1 MNGRNKSARSPY
13 KYSRILLKLSGEA
26 VRGKDS
32 IIDFDLLDGIAESL
46 VKLTSDGVETAVIFG
61 AGNIWRGRNSG
72 DGDRVT
78 ADRMG
83 MLATVI
89 NCLAAK
95 DSVIRKGGRATVFT
109 STPMMPYAEYYSTD
123 RALAALSAGNVVFF
137 AGGSG
142 CPFFSTDTAGILRAA
157 EIGAD
162 VFLLAKNIDGIYDS
176 DPLKNPSAERFE
188 SISYSDMLK
197 RGLRAIDLT
206 ASAFGSDFGPEA
218 FAFRLADPEDLV
230 RAVRGECSGTV
241 ITFGV

>member
-32 IIDFDLLDGIAESL
+32 IIDFDLLDGIAERL

-95 DSVIRKGGRATVFT
+95 DSVIRKGGKATVFT

-123 RALAALSAGNVVFF
+123 RALSALSAGNV
-137 AGGSG
+137 
-142 CPFFSTDTAGILRAA
+142 
-157 EIGAD
+157 IGA
-162 VFLLAKNIDGIYDS
+162 NI
-176 DPLKNPSAERFE
+176 
-188 SISYSDMLK
+188 
-197 RGLRAIDLT
+197 IDLCGRFRMSLLLDGYRRDPQGRRDRRRCL
-206 ASAFGSDFGPEA
+206 SA
-218 FAFRLADPEDLV
+218 RQKHRRDL
-230 RAVRGECSGTV
+230 
-241 ITFGV
+241 